1 MSRDDLMWHYRTLA
15 LAGEIRAAV
24 REGLAHAARLP
35 DGSAEQR
42 ETLHHCAVMEAVL
55 SVTLADDA
63 AMRAAGG
70 AS

>member
-1 MSRDDLMWHYRTLA
+1 MNDRQAHRAILA
-15 LAGEIRAAV
+15 LAREIRAAV

-42 ETLHHCAVMEAVL
+42 ETLHHCAVLEATL
-55 SVTLADDA
+55 NVTLADDA